1 MTVIGP
7 HRDRALRPGLRKV
20 GQRILRSALI
30 GTGFSFRELDEA
42 LHGGS
47 SRDIVLRYLRT
58 GPKGARGPQAKAVQG
73 LENRVAEI
81 LGRDPFEVVVVDGEQ
96 WLAREATVAL
106 EVVCP
111 AEFKA
116 PRKWDGRTL
125 GFGVTLRGEPEW
137 WELAYGR
144 HYPPSDDVM
153 NSIDRRLRSAV
164 TPPRTKLRL
173 KAWLEKLDKIDS

>member
-20 GQRILRSALI
+20 GQRILRSALV
-30 GTGFSFRELDEA
+30 GTAFSFRELDEA

-47 SRDIVLRYLRT
+47 SRDIVPRYLRT
-58 GPKGARGPQAKAVQG
+58 GPKGARGPQAKSVQT
-73 LENRVAEI
+73 LENRVAAI
-81 LGRDPFEVVVVDGEQ
+81 LGRDPFEVVVVDGDQ
-96 WLAREATVAL
+96 WLACDTTAAL

-111 AEFKA
+111 AEFKS
-116 PRKWDGRTL
+116 PRMWDDRTL

-144 HYPPSDDVM
+144 HYPPSDEVL
-153 NSIDRRLRSAV
+153 SAIDRRLRTAFTS
-164 TPPRTKLRL
+164 PRTKLRL
-173 KAWLEKLDKIDS
+173 KAWLEKFDEVAS